1 MTLKQLLNN
10 TDNVLDFWVELENNG
25 GKLLFEEYSTLYLK
39 ATLPGDTYWLGEEV
53 VPAHIAQQYNFE
65 KILKGM
71 RSIGADVVNIHNGRA
86 IAYEAK
92 WFDFKETIRFAPVAN
107 KLQVIQKTGID
118 QLVFTTNARQAS
130 AQVTEFAD
138 EAAFMFQEDWLN
150 EDVYEVVKEY
160 INTQKVKTYKPIT
173 PRDEF
178 FQTALDELAV
188 DVDNF
193 NKLPIRVFQHW
204 PAASGK
210 GSFPRLAYDMIFE
223 PRWDYKKAYPINAV
237 INPTLTVLKGN
248 LVKLIEHDL
257 ALNNNVVHAIY
268 AGDVTKAAKNTEE
281 LQAIR
286 TLAKVF
292 TNKVE
297 FVKFI
302 RETQNKTVW
311 VHTTVHSY
319 DRLATVMKG
328 QKKSFYFAHIDEV
341 HHMIQ
346 PDYSTW
352 TASLN
357 DSACKIDVRFMS
369 SANRRKARGN
379 GATYSMDDPNFCDIM
394 VKNLDEGM
402 AVKLGYKRQTVMLN
416 YVYDDNSFPTDWIE
430 QLEQNGQPLV
440 KLKNTDIVVP
450 MSWFMAVDSL
460 FRFRV
465 EYPERKH
472 TKITLNSIKE
482 CVEFKRFIKAI
493 RPKLLRELAHS
504 NNPVYRRLLK
514 AKVMVA
520 DTKENSTVKLLKEVS
535 AIPDTFADSV
545 IIHCRLLGE
554 GWDPANGWID
564 SNMFVSPTHSE
575 IRIYQDTNR
584 GSRVGD
590 GTLTINYLVQ
600 SFLKEKEEH
609 NHFNDMF
616 ARVKYVGEVLEVGV
630 DDITETV
637 VFKQVKSMPKGKQNP
652 RSNGSGTLTYYDEID
667 AEFFAN
673 SFDTY
678 IKEGRYHTFGG
689 VVNDMFTTFHKMYD
703 EKMVWLHPYVK
714 GEVYQHIVDTNK
726 DFFTGYVGRTWK
738 NNPKKGS
745 TEYKD
750 HYDRLAS
757 IANGEHWLLS
767 DDNVTLAVNYA
778 IEYEKKKKEY
788 LDSIVTDWKTLASKI
803 AYPVSRELGVLNS
816 KGKWPVHQLKQ
827 IKEQLDAKYQFTK
840 YSTKKVKDYPDAVSK
855 VIKACREEMSAIWKS
870 NMTFILNNVISIL
883 SDKNITTNEK
893 LTVEI
898 DKIIKEY
905 DTSPAGVLVSSLMVS
920 GKKQTEFFQSIE
932 MFNQDLCNSLKQ
944 AVGEFKNN
952 RIREVE
958 FDHESMKDKNLQKNI
973 NKIIDSNVIDYLNKT
988 VPNFRNTTDWINN
1001 AAKETNLKASYIK
1014 QKMFIKGNI
1023 LDKIKHPNT
1032 EVLLENVK
1040 KIKFIANSD
1049 IHKGKKSWNSGLG
1062 ERNGKEK
1069 CNTGKQIA

>member
-10 TDNVLDFWVELENNG
+10 TDNVLDFWEELENNG

-92 WFDFKETIRFAPVAN
+92 WFDFKETIRFSPVAN

-118 QLVFTTNARQAS
+118 QLIFTTNARRAS

-150 EDVYEVVKEY
+150 EDVYKTVKEY

-173 PRDEF
+173 PRDKF
-178 FQTALDELAV
+178 FQTSLDELAV

-193 NKLPIRVFQHW
+193 FNLSPLATAIRVFQHW

-369 SANRRKARGN
+369 SANKRKARGN

-482 CVEFKRFIKAI
+482 CIEFKRFIKAI

-667 AEFFAN
+667 ADFFAN

-678 IKEGRYHTFGG
+678 IKEGRYHKFGG
-689 VVNDMFTTFHKMYD
+689 VVND
-703 EKMVWLHPYVK
+703 
-714 GEVYQHIVDTNK
+714 IC
-726 DFFTGYVGRTWK
+726 RTWINWDK
-738 NNPKKGS
+738 ERRGYLPTWKIINQMSNDIKVKYNDYFS
-745 TEYKD
+745 NFKSDVMMRKIIT
-750 HYDRLAS
+750 
-757 IANGEHWLLS
+757 GEHWLLS
-767 DDNVTLAVNYA
+767 EENIQQAIDWQIEREELRKAVIEDIKAIVEEGLSTQPSYGARYQQFGKRIKEKYGTDQATIRRLAKDIYEKYPNEYYDRTFNIIYNLAVELQDQAETIQEWAELIHIALPSKGIDNTVLSA
-778 IEYEKKKKEY
+778 SGIEREYIGGSKSKGAQKMNENQRNELEDIKKVLHNKK
-788 LDSIVTDWKTLASKI
+788 ASKSLTGKKMSDE
-803 AYPVSRELGVLNS
+803 SR
-816 KGKWPVHQLKQ
+816 
-827 IKEQLDAKYQFTK
+827 AK
-840 YSTKKVKDYPDAVSK
+840 
-855 VIKACREEMSAIWKS
+855 MSASGKGRKQTQEQIAKRS
-870 NMTFILNNVISIL
+870 ESRKQT
-883 SDKNITTNEK
+883 
-893 LTVEI
+893 
-898 DKIIKEY
+898 IIKKYGSVEKFY
-905 DTSPAGVLVSSLMVS
+905 A
-920 GKKQTEFFQSIE
+920 EI
-932 MFNQDLCNSLKQ
+932 NS
-944 AVGEFKNN
+944 
-952 RIREVE
+952 
-958 FDHESMKDKNLQKNI
+958 
-973 NKIIDSNVIDYLNKT
+973 
-988 VPNFRNTTDWINN
+988 
-1001 AAKETNLKASYIK
+1001 
-1014 QKMFIKGNI
+1014 
-1023 LDKIKHPNT
+1023 
-1032 EVLLENVK
+1032 
-1040 KIKFIANSD
+1040 
-1049 IHKGKKSWNSGLG
+1049 
-1062 ERNGKEK
+1062 
-1069 CNTGKQIA
+1069 